1 MKFWSKGLG
10 KLTVDLH
17 LNKGTTVRSSG
28 MLYLSGQ
35 MEAPVD
41 WEYIMPLDEE
51 DIVDFMALLRDPSLA
66 DYVATHPRKWQIYG
80 GMIVGGLQL
89 ASAVVKEIVQSW
101 GAEPEPEAAPIQV
114 PPPIERKKKGAKKRP
129 ARRRLGSKTLTAP
142 SAATPA
148 SDDAPK
154 AEAAAG

>member
-17 LNKGTTVRSSG
+17 LNKGKVVRSSG
-28 MLYLSGQ
+28 MLYLQGD

-41 WEYIMPLDEE
+41 WEYIMPLDEG

-66 DYVATHPRKWQIYG
+66 NYVNGNPNKWKIYG
-80 GMIVGGLQL
+80 GMIAGGLQL
-89 ASAVVKEIVQSW
+89 GAAVVKEIYQSW

-114 PPPIERKKKGAKKRP
+114 PPPIERPKKGAKKRP
-129 ARRRLGSKTLTAP
+129 ARRRLGSKTLSAP
-142 SAATPA
+142 SEGNDSEADMAKAA
-148 SDDAPK
+148 S
-154 AEAAAG
+154 G